1 MNDKSSSRN
10 PFAAP
15 AAADHERR
23 ILWARRSLRIISPAL
38 AALLLVPMAAQA
50 TSSDPPGTTTTGQVS
65 TATAPSGL
73 STKVHTVFNAV
84 AGDTRAAS
92 GTAEASTNVLTVK
105 AVSVQSSYG
114 DIPVPTPS
122 RSRGCKT
129 GDTAAAVTR
138 GSRITGPQPDADAG
152 VYAIVPSG
160 LDRADR
166 LQRRPIRRTGST

>member
-50 TSSDPPGTTTTGQVS
+50 TSSDPPGTTSTGQVS
-65 TATAPSGL
+65 TATAQNGL

-92 GTAEASTNVLTVK
+92 GTAEASTNVLTIK
-105 AVSVQSSYG
+105 AVSVKSTYG
-114 DIPVPTPS
+114 DYPS
-122 RSRGCKT
+122 HLHRRGR
-129 GDTAAAVTR
+129 R
-138 GSRITGPQPDADAG
+138 G
-152 VYAIVPSG
+152 
-160 LDRADR
+160 
-166 LQRRPIRRTGST
+166 